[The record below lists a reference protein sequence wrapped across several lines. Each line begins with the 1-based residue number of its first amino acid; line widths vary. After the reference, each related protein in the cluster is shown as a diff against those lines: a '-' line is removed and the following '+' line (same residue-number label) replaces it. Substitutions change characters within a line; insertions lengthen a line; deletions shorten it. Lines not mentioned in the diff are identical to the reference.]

1 MPNADTNGTM
11 ESLIRRNM
19 LLQKDNLGLT
29 GVSKDDAALFLRD
42 AEIDASGATSL
53 GELSDAKHM
62 LNNLNSGIKF
72 ASQQSRNLAGLSGF
86 GQSPNSTAPMSRALH
101 PSASSAFEVPDVFAK
116 DSLFQFDSINADE
129 SSQHIEASAIDSV
142 HNKDIA
148 HLPKSQ
154 EQQLAEVE
162 QSCKDSY
169 MKTYQK
175 ELNNAPPKVSKHPV
189 LQRKKLK
196 KKRPKG
202 LEKKPSPV
210 EWAYVQSSQ
219 SPQSPQQ
226 QTTAAVGNEKQTKIE
241 QKKPITQK
249 AQKGRRL
256 EGAQKKKGMLDL
268 SSQQIDPDVSASSS
282 DSFHDPYFAEREAPV
297 VPKPAV
303 IAAAVTSET
312 AASVVVHNINTV
324 QKEEADAK
332 VYSVQPIPQ
341 KVLEQRHQPLPRK
354 NVQKH
359 HDTEAE
365 DGIEVK
371 QLRKFSVIQPP
382 ERFHEVVAGRELP
395 PQQAPAD
402 LEVINVQAIQGHTH
416 DEAHSVHDVSIDPA
430 TPEKPTNSVANELM
444 ESINLQE
451 STKDNIRIIGVE
463 DIRKSQYRPRRSMTA
478 IGQAIQRNISLVSS
492 SAKSSNLL
500 NIVPNS
506 REHTSDPSR
515 FPISVSPREASAEP
529 RRQDEHAKTAA
540 KSIDNTLTMMDLQ
553 PAYKN
558 GKIVLTPPP
567 PLQHPI
573 ELDKG
578 DDQGNRYAT
587 EGTSKPFTV
596 ADTTD
601 YIDQTESYRQSGS
614 FSSKVPAN
622 ESIVSGLVDE
632 PAEPSRKKP
641 KKIDMA
647 HLNHSTVD
655 SYFRKELYDE
665 VYGSY
670 KLRNFLTS
678 GTGLTLEEIRRRY
691 GVPVMNAKK
700 VRDIKLENIPVDHSC
715 LPRDHSTGR
724 IVVPE
729 LDKAIGEGLVY
740 AYPSGEKPYI
750 VSVKVAFIPNKPPRP
765 KRQQPADFRAGLEN
779 SQLFIKKQSERIQ
792 RIVQKNNLIINEDRF
807 WYTNKSGS
815 QSINVFKSFSGLSF
829 EHFHGLQMARIIEER
844 ADGKRPGGA
853 MLWHLYGVGQS
864 DRITS
869 SGYCITQLS
878 QGWAR
883 FSLYGNTS
891 AKEGELTEYTTGQYE
906 SVAIPRGV
914 RFFLSISPAAECY
927 FLCCVVNV

>member
-1 MPNADTNGTM
+1 MSYADTNGTM
-11 ESLIRRNM
+11 ENLIRRNM
-19 LLQKDNLGLT
+19 LIQKGNLGLT

-42 AEIDASGATSL
+42 AEIDASGVTSV
-53 GELSDAKHM
+53 GELSDAKYV
-62 LNNLNSGIKF
+62 LNGLNSGVKF
-72 ASQQSRNLAGLSGF
+72 TGQQSHSLVGLSGS
-86 GQSPNSTAPMSRALH
+86 GQPSNNTIPASSALH
-101 PSASSAFEVPDVFAK
+101 PNTSSAFEAPDIFAK
-116 DSLFQFDSINADE
+116 GSLFQFDSINADE
-129 SSQHIEASAIDSV
+129 SSQHIETGSIDSV
-142 HNKDIA
+142 HEKDIA

-175 ELNNAPPKVSKHPV
+175 ELNNAPTKTPKHPV
-189 LQRKKLK
+189 LQRKRLK
-196 KKRPKG
+196 KKRTKAP
-202 LEKKPSPV
+202 EKKPSSV
-210 EWAYVQSSQ
+210 EQVYLR
-219 SPQSPQQ
+219 SPQSPKQQ
-226 QTTAAVGNEKQTKIE
+226 ITATGSNEKQNKIE
-241 QKKPITQK
+241 PKKFV

-256 EGAQKKKGMLDL
+256 DGAQKKKGMLDL
-268 SSQQIDPDVSASSS
+268 SSQQIDLEVSTSSS
-282 DSFHDPYFAEREAPV
+282 DSHDPYFAERETPV
-297 VPKPAV
+297 VPKAPV

-312 AASVVVHNINTV
+312 AASVMVHNINAV

-332 VYSVQPIPQ
+332 VYSVQPVTQ
-341 KVLEQRHQPLPRK
+341 KVSDRRHQLLPRG
-354 NVQKH
+354 NVQQH
-359 HDTEAE
+359 HGTETE

-382 ERFHEVVAGRELP
+382 ERFHEVVAGREMP
-395 PQQAPAD
+395 PQQAPTE
-402 LEVINVQAIQGHTH
+402 LEVINIQAIQEQH
-416 DEAHSVHDVSIDPA
+416 DEAYSVRNVSIDPA
-430 TPEKPTNSVANELM
+430 TTEKPINSVTNEFI

-451 STKDNIRIIGVE
+451 SMNDNIKVIGVE

-478 IGQAIQRNISLVSS
+478 IGQAIQRSISLASS

-515 FPISVSPREASAEP
+515 FPISVSPRELSTEP
-529 RRQDEHAKTAA
+529 RRQDEHAKIDA
-540 KSIDNTLTMMDLQ
+540 KSMDDTLTVMDLQ
-553 PAYKN
+553 SAHKN

-567 PLQHPI
+567 PLQQQI

-578 DDQGNRYAT
+578 GGQDNEYAT
-587 EGTSKPFTV
+587 EGTSRPFTV
-596 ADTTD
+596 TDTTD

-614 FSSKVPAN
+614 FSSKILAN
-622 ESIVSGLVDE
+622 ESIASGLVDE

-655 SYFRKELYDE
+655 NYFRKELYDE

-670 KLRNFLTS
+670 KLRSFLTS
-678 GTGLTLEEIRRRY
+678 GTGLTLEEIRRKY

-729 LDKAIGEGLVY
+729 LDRAIGEGLVY
-740 AYPSGEKPYI
+740 AYPSGETPYI

-765 KRQQPADFRAGLEN
+765 KRQQSADFRANLED
-779 SQLFIKKQSERIQ
+779 SQLFVKKQSERIQ
-792 RIVQKNNLIINEDRF
+792 RIVQKNNLIVNEDRF

-844 ADGKRPGGA
+844 VDGKRPSGA
-853 MLWHLYGVGQS
+853 MLWHLYGVSQS

-869 SGYCITQLS
+869 GGYCITQLS

-914 RFFLSISPAAECY
+914 KFFLSTSPAAECY